1 MSENEILLAISDM
14 MDNKLEVALEPLK
27 QEMRH
32 MRLEL
37 EHDIKPCL
45 QLLAE
50 NYVPVVQEHSEK
62 LNKIA

>member
-45 QLLAE
+45 QLLAH
-50 NYVPVVQEHSEK
+50 N
-62 LNKIA
+62 A